1 MANKKDEKNV
11 IATTRQFERIK
22 IIHEHIKNME
32 YPNVPRLVEII
43 NAQANTKEEETSVPT
58 INRDI
63 GLMKIQYKA
72 PIKYDRTNNGYFY
85 ETDYNL
91 PLLNTVSSDQM
102 TILSS
107 AKTLLSHYEGT
118 PLYNDALSLLDVLSS
133 GSFQKNNS
141 LLNRIALTPAPKIIL
156 IQQSGKKSHRL
167 LEKI

>member
-1 MANKKDEKNV
+1 MSNKKEEKNV

-22 IIHEHIKNME
+22 IIHEHIKNLK
-32 YPNVPRLVEII
+32 YPNVPRLIEIV
-43 NAQANTKEEETSVPT
+43 NAQANTKEEETSEPT

-63 GLMKIQYKA
+63 KLMKEKYQA
-72 PIKYDRTNNGYFY
+72 LIKYNRIKNGYFY

-91 PLLNTVSSDQM
+91 PLFSNVSSDQM

-118 PLYNDALSLLDVLSS
+118 PLYNDALSLLDYFQVVLS
-133 GSFQKNNS
+133 
-141 LLNRIALTPAPKIIL
+141 RKIIL
-156 IQQSGKKSHRL
+156 FLTVLHLHLLQKSILIRQSGIKSHKP